1 MRKVFTLIELL
12 VVIAIIAILAA
23 MLLPALAAARN
34 KARTIS
40 CTSNLKQIGL
50 ASAMYSSEQDDFI
63 CGYNMNLKK
72 TVQKN
77 RWVVRLAPYVSTVE
91 PWCCP
96 AAPQYSGATG
106 NYLANMKKASVSF
119 DLDTCHN
126 NISSSLWRVQ
136 GIGINIT
143 GGDSKAYYY
152 DVNTQAFDYSRQKTL
167 TLKNPGTMVYAG
179 DTTCGNSRNE
189 CLTDMDVNNASI
201 NNQSM
206 YFAFTNCLYPTKGI
220 SLRAVHGKLD
230 KVNLLMTDGH
240 AETFGVNT
248 IRFMNT
254 NYSSYFTNK
263 IMPAGV
269 QSYD

>member
-1 MRKVFTLIELL
+1 MRKNFTLIELL

-40 CTSNLKQIGL
+40 CTSSLKQIGL
-50 ASAMYSSEQDDFI
+50 ASTMYSSDQDDFI
-63 CGYNMNLKK
+63 CGFDMDLGKA
-72 TVQKN
+72 QKN

-96 AAPQYSGATG
+96 AAPQYSGNGTYTMASV
-106 NYLANMKKASVSF
+106 KKAAVST
-119 DLDTCHN
+119 DIQTCHN
-126 NISSSLWRVQ
+126 SISSPLWRLQ
-136 GIGINIT
+136 SIGINTT
-143 GGDSKAYYY
+143 GGDSKTYYY
-152 DVNTQAFDYSRQKTL
+152 DVNTQAFQYSRQKTL
-167 TLKNPGTMVYAG
+167 TLKNPGTMAYAG
-179 DTTCGNSRNE
+179 DTTGSSEVPGANDE
-189 CLTDMDVNNASI
+189 LTS

-206 YFAFTNCLYPTKGI
+206 YLAFINQLYPKAGM

-254 NYSSYFTNK
+254 NYSNYFTNK

>member
-1 MRKVFTLIELL
+1 MKKNFTLIELL

-34 KARTIS
+34 KARTIT

-63 CGYNMNLKK
+63 AGYEMNLGKA
-72 TVQKN
+72 QQN
-77 RWVVRLAPYVSTVE
+77 RWVVRLAPYTSTVE

-96 AAPQYSGATG
+96 AAPQYSGNGTYTMASI
-106 NYLANMKKASVSF
+106 KKATVSS
-119 DLDTCHN
+119 DITTCHN
-126 NISSSLWRVQ
+126 NISSALWRLQ
-136 GIGINIT
+136 SIGINST

-152 DVNTQAFDYSRQKTL
+152 DVNTQAFQFSRQKTL
-167 TLKNPGTMVYAG
+167 TIKNPGTMVYAA
-179 DTTCGNSRNE
+179 DTTGSSEVPGANDE
-189 CLTDMDVNNASI
+189 LAS

-206 YFAFTNCLYPTKGI
+206 YLYFINSLYPSKGT

-230 KVNLLMTDGH
+230 QVNMLMTDGH

-248 IRFMNT
+248 VRSMNT
-254 NYSSYFTNK
+254 NYSSYYTNK

-269 QSYD
+269 QVTD